1 LRFFRYDRDGAI
13 ERERDRERERQR
25 KRETE
30 RVRERQGRE
39 RVRLGAMGNVAP
51 ACGKKTAHGLK
62 LDHLREHECL
72 PKVEGVSDARQRL
85 RDARHA
91 MHEFAKLTHGMAK
104 EVERMS
110 VPSDADGVR
119 LLLWDLVAPA
129 VRTHKDLDR
138 LLFQLDAAEK
148 RDLKPLLA
156 TFCEATNR
164 HAYAVAIQDKLQ
176 LEKQAT
182 ELAEFKAREKENRKV
197 MVSTGLDIIR
207 VANGLAD
214 TYEDQLNEACAKHLR
229 EGDLAATLSSIAD
242 KSKTYKTLAV
252 PIPPEVL
259 EEAGERLIPVTGSG
273 GEQAAKESMPAAAG
287 QERAQEQQERGEASL
302 TTPPPP
308 PMKKGSF
315 SGDTSSSVGVAGAQA
330 VA

>member
-1 LRFFRYDRDGAI
+1 MRR
-13 ERERDRERERQR
+13 
-25 KRETE
+25 
-30 RVRERQGRE
+30 
-39 RVRLGAMGNVAP
+39 MGNVAP

-85 RDARHA
+85 KDVRQS
-91 MHEFAKLTHGMAK
+91 MHEFAKMTHGLAR
-104 EVERMS
+104 EAERMS
-110 VPSDADGVR
+110 VPAEADGTR
-119 LLLWDLVAPA
+119 LLLWTMVAPA
-129 VRTHKDLDR
+129 ARMHKDLDR
-138 LLFQLDAAEK
+138 LLYHLENAEK
-148 RDLKPLLA
+148 RDLKPLLG
-156 TFCEATNR
+156 TFCEAANR

-207 VANGLAD
+207 AANALAD
-214 TYEDQLNEACAKHLR
+214 EYEDQLNEACAKHLR
-229 EGDLAATLSSIAD
+229 EGGLAEALTAIAVGV
-242 KSKTYKTLAV
+242 KAYKTLAV

-259 EEAGERLIPVTGSG
+259 EEAGERLIPVMGSG

-287 QERAQEQQERGEASL
+287 QERAQEQQEQQERGEASL